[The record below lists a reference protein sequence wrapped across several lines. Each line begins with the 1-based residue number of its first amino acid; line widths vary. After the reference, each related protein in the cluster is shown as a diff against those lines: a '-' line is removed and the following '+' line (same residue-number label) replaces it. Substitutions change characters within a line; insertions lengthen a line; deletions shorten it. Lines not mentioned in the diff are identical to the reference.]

1 MNSKLMEIDNLRD
14 EVRAKQS
21 IISELKTDIRK
32 KDTEMK
38 GLNHDILEGQKEI
51 RKLSE
56 TKAELKGEVEKLEA
70 VQAEILK
77 EKAKVDSVVLKLERD
92 LEDKSQ
98 DIVEW
103 KKKTERLEYDIEA
116 LKEKLNETT
125 EGHRIRIKGELEREF
140 GVKIIELEKSLKLK
154 NLDIENL
161 KEKIVNKEKEIQ
173 DLRAMLKYKNTQ
185 LVEFNKFLMQTI
197 KKSKKEQ
204 EEGEQ
209 SSDKMLTLMKGKE
222 KGVDV
227 EAERA
232 DDVATLINQNKAILK
247 ELMKF
252 KNMYQILKEDHEYLK
267 QNYEDSRAKKERMAS
282 ELVET
287 KNMNNEFKEQ
297 NMFYKRE
304 LETRSQEL
312 KVFKEEV
319 RFLEKKLT
327 AAGKENENL
336 YTVIKGIRGGEF
348 DTNDVVSKMKANVEA
363 KIEQNRQL
371 TIALDL
377 RDKQIEKLKKKLEQN
392 EVTMSGVIDMS
403 QYNTNTNH
411 QVNLGEMGENMV
423 PLSQAMAI
431 GRDERDVLSKKVSQL
446 REHNKDLK
454 TLLGAKTEELEK
466 KENALRRAKEELE
479 ALQKLNRKG
488 NESNRIMDENMESLE
503 KVLAKRNKE
512 IESLENQVGILQ
524 QRSREFSDKIGLFE
538 KENLK
543 LRGEGTEKDNKL
555 IQMESELKQKNEKL
569 RELGASV

>member
-1 MNSKLMEIDNLRD
+1 M
-14 EVRAKQS
+14 
-21 IISELKTDIRK
+21 
-32 KDTEMK
+32 
-38 GLNHDILEGQKEI
+38 
-51 RKLSE
+51 
-56 TKAELKGEVEKLEA
+56 
-70 VQAEILK
+70 
-77 EKAKVDSVVLKLERD
+77 
-92 LEDKSQ
+92 
-98 DIVEW
+98 
-103 KKKTERLEYDIEA
+103 
-116 LKEKLNETT
+116 
-125 EGHRIRIKGELEREF
+125 
-140 GVKIIELEKSLKLK
+140 
-154 NLDIENL
+154 
-161 KEKIVNKEKEIQ
+161 
-173 DLRAMLKYKNTQ
+173 
-185 LVEFNKFLMQTI
+185 
-197 KKSKKEQ
+197 
-204 EEGEQ
+204 
-209 SSDKMLTLMKGKE
+209 
-222 KGVDV
+222 
-227 EAERA
+227 
-232 DDVATLINQNKAILK
+232 
-247 ELMKF
+247 
-252 KNMYQILKEDHEYLK
+252 
-267 QNYEDSRAKKERMAS
+267 
-282 ELVET
+282 
-287 KNMNNEFKEQ
+287 
-297 NMFYKRE
+297 
-304 LETRSQEL
+304 
-312 KVFKEEV
+312 
-319 RFLEKKLT
+319 
-327 AAGKENENL
+327 
-336 YTVIKGIRGGEF
+336 
-348 DTNDVVSKMKANVEA
+348 EA

-569 RELGASV
+569 REMGASV

>member
-21 IISELKTDIRK
+21 TISELKTDIRK

-569 RELGASV
+569 REMGASV